1 MVTRAAN
8 ELVARTA
15 GRPSP
20 VGNPTTPC
28 YAAQSLLDR
37 SGMREEEP
45 PT

>member
-1 MVTRAAN
+1 MVTPAAN
-8 ELVARTA
+8 ELVAGMA
-15 GRPSP
+15 GWPQS